1 MALTYAQLDTLTT
14 NAAFLG
20 RVRNSLR
27 HYANYLLNLQGA
39 TNVQLGWVNSVFF
52 QEGRCAQIAADMA
65 GQLVQDAAFTA
76 STTGDASDVTDAA
89 LESAVEKICL
99 SYNGA

>member
-20 RVRNSLR
+20 RVRNALR
-27 HYANYLLNLQGA
+27 HYANYLLNLPG
-39 TNVQLGWVNSVFF
+39 TNAQLGWCNSVFY
-52 QEGRCAQIAADMA
+52 QGRCAQIAANMA
-65 GQLVQDAAFTA
+65 GQLVQDPAFA
-76 STTGDASDVTDAA
+76 GSTTGDASDVTDAA

-99 SYNGA
+99 NYNGA

>member
-1 MALTYAQLDTLTT
+1 MALTYAQLDALTT
-14 NAAFLG
+14 NVSFLG

-27 HYANYLLNLQGA
+27 HYANYLLNLQGV
-39 TNVQLGWVNSVFF
+39 TNTQLGWCNSVFY
-52 QEGRCAQIAADMA
+52 QGRCAQIAANMA

-99 SYNGA
+99 NYNGA